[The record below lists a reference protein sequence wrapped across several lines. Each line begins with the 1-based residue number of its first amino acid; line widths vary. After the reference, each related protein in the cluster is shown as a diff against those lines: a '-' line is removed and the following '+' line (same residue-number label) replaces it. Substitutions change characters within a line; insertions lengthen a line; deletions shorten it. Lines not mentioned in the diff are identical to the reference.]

1 MFYNVEVEL
10 RNWLMKFDQILEYD
24 MPIGKFTVSVQ
35 ISLYWK
41 DGSLSNSIYYLVFDD
56 DGYDVFDNADWEEVL
71 EFVENNS

>member
-41 DGSLSNSIYYLVFDD
+41 DGSLSNSIYYLVFDG

>member
-1 MFYNVEVEL
+1 
-10 RNWLMKFDQILEYD
+10 MKFDQILEYD

-71 EFVENNS
+71 EFVENNSQVFARKPVLRSW

>member
-1 MFYNVEVEL
+1 
-10 RNWLMKFDQILEYD
+10 MKFDQILEYD